1 MSTGNEQQVKELQ
14 ATIGKDAPVKC
25 TCPHSASTST
35 ITTEGGDE
43 PVGKTPE
50 DPVDDYYNRYTA
62 NQATVRSH
70 QKSQQSTQKHPRKR
84 MMSER
89 SRRSS
94 HRCEEP
100 VPPKFLRSAPLASAL
115 RPLRHILHVV
125 ILIFGWMLGTCI
137 FYAIE
142 VPAEHQ
148 AVADTYVQLN
158 DAFKII
164 ADDLVIR
171 AKSENETEI
180 TEHVK
185 KAYIKLLEIEGKWR
199 WSAIQKTEGPE
210 AHYMWTF
217 GSSFFFTF
225 TLFTTVG
232 YGSIFPGTDLGR
244 LAVILYSCIFYPFS
258 LVVIRDLGQLTLIGM
273 TRIYGKVLI
282 KIREARGYLTT
293 EWETI
298 TLPWWITAIVSF
310 AFIALC
316 GVFFKYYDEFTGPQE
331 GLSYFIA
338 FYFSFL
344 SFTAIGLG
352 DIMPNNVP
360 WAPIVAII
368 IMAGLPLM
376 RVITK
381 MTYARM
387 ENAYFGIIIFIESR
401 LGSKEEEEMVTHQ
414 KGQDVEEKENE
425 DDDDED
431 ENEKRIREEL
441 MRNFT
446 IRSLATYIS
455 SGKDVYGGEFARVN
469 LRKSE
474 L

>member
-1 MSTGNEQQVKELQ
+1 RCVC
-14 ATIGKDAPVKC
+14 V
-25 TCPHSASTST
+25 HSPSTST
-35 ITTEGGDE
+35 ISTVGDE
-43 PVGKTPE
+43 AMGKTPD
-50 DPVDDYYNRYTA
+50 DPVDDYYKKTCAETSWSALWGRMRENTL
-62 NQATVRSH
+62 QI
-70 QKSQQSTQKHPRKR
+70 QQD
-84 MMSER
+84 MMSDRR

-94 HRCEEP
+94 RQRNLLS
-100 VPPKFLRSAPLASAL
+100 PKFLRSAPLESAL

-125 ILIFGWMLGTCI
+125 ILIAGWMLGTVI
-137 FYAIE
+137 FYSIE

-164 ADDLVIR
+164 AGDLATT
-171 AKSENETEI
+171 AKSENETVIE
-180 TEHVK
+180 EHVK

-232 YGSIFPGTDLGR
+232 YGSIYPGTDLGR

-298 TLPWWITAIVSF
+298 ALPWSITTIVSF
-310 AFIALC
+310 SFIAAC
-316 GVFFKYYDEFTGPQE
+316 AVFFKFYDDATGPDA
-331 GLSYFIA
+331 GMNYFIA

-352 DIMPNNVP
+352 DIMPNNYP
-360 WAPIVAII
+360 WAPLVAII

-387 ENAYFGIIIFIESR
+387 ETAYFGVIFFIESR
-401 LGSKEEEEMVTHQ
+401 LGARKE
-414 KGQDVEEKENE
+414 ENE
-425 DDDDED
+425 DTKSQKGEDQEEEDSDEEDED

-446 IRSLATYIS
+446 VRSLAKYIS
-455 SGKDVYGGEFARVN
+455 SGKDVYGGEFGRVN
-469 LRKSE
+469 IRKID